1 VIVEVHHRSLFSGAS
16 MTHLV
21 PAAQVRASVER
32 VALSARPN
40 APVRPEPDCAPSR
53 PHAIAHT
60 RSAARKLRERR
71 LRRARRRVLERDL
84 ATYTTS
90 AEIEDLLGT
99 IQGQEHADA
108 EVIRGILA
116 GNLHGRAHRF
126 AS

>member
-1 VIVEVHHRSLFSGAS
+1 

-21 PAAQVRASVER
+21 PATQVRAAVER

-60 RSAARKLRERR
+60 RSVLWSAARKLREHHQ
-71 LRRARRRVLERDL
+71 RRASRRVLERDL

-99 IQGQEHADA
+99 MQGQEDADA
-108 EVIRGILA
+108 EIIRGILA
-116 GNLHGRAHRF
+116 GNLHAGAHRI

>member
-1 VIVEVHHRSLFSGAS
+1 

-21 PAAQVRASVER
+21 PATQVRAAVER

-60 RSAARKLRERR
+60 RSVLWSAARKLRERR

-99 IQGQEHADA
+99 MQGQEDADA
-108 EVIRGILA
+108 EIIRGILA
-116 GNLHGRAHRF
+116 GNLHAGAHRI